1 VWPQPAAAQG
11 VTGTV
16 SGTVKDAQG
25 AVIPGATITLISESR
40 GTTIATVIS
49 NGSGDFVVPNVT
61 ADTYTI
67 QISMPS
73 FKTLKR
79 TGLMVSAGG
88 TRHARD
94 RDDRRRPACGR
105 GDGQGR
111 HADHSGSERREVV
124 HDHHRIG
131 GEPAVCPGADTM
143 RCSA

>member
-1 VWPQPAAAQG
+1 MRTKLIAAFLAFMGVAAAAAAQG

-25 AVIPGATITLISESR
+25 AVIPGATISLISESR
-40 GTTIATVIS
+40 GTTIATVVS

-79 TGLMVSAGG
+79 TGLDGERRRP
-88 TRHARD
+88 RHARHG
-94 RDDRRRPACGR
+94 DDRGRPAR
-105 GDGQGR
+105 
-111 HADHSGSERREVV
+111 
-124 HDHHRIG
+124 
-131 GEPAVCPGADTM
+131 
-143 RCSA
+143 